1 MNRNE
6 QARAAIICFA
16 LVGVFSLFS
25 VRLIYL
31 QVLQHDVYVELAAE
45 KHVHKQVIYARRG
58 VIRGSRGEPLAENR
72 RIYDV
77 AADGSHIR
85 NPAALAQAIAS
96 QLEMD
101 PAELEAKLKALVAKT
116 IADKKAESKVLKKG
130 VSEDVFEKHQQYYQG
145 TETTCRHLFRS
156 EL

>member
-31 QVLQHDVYVELAAE
+31 QVIQHDVYVALAAE

-58 VIRGSRGEPLAENR
+58 VIRGCRGEPLAENR

-85 NPAALAQAIAS
+85 NPAALAQAIAGH
-96 QLEMD
+96 LEMD
-101 PAELEAKLKALVAKT
+101 PAERCSNLWPC
-116 IADKKAESKVLKKG
+116 S
-130 VSEDVFEKHQQYYQG
+130 S
-145 TETTCRHLFRS
+145 
-156 EL
+156 